1 MKILLAGAW
10 QYEFYEYACA
20 EALARLGVTVER
32 FSWSRYFSGI
42 VGKAQLKWVLPGPA
56 VARLNR
62 DLLNRTVT
70 FRPDVVFVWRGTHIL
85 PQTLQ
90 AIRRRSGALLV
101 SYNNDDAFR
110 PQVRGGDL
118 SHNRRLWKYYFKT
131 IPDYDL
137 HFVYRKVNVA
147 EIKAAGAKEAH
158 ILMPYLVPTLH
169 RPVTLSQEEKGKYA
183 CEVVFVGH
191 YEPDGRVEHLN
202 ALVEAGINV
211 KLFGSKYWN
220 RRVLGRT
227 ADHFG
232 EVHALLGLEYAK
244 ALCGAQIC
252 LNFLSR
258 LNRDTYTRRCFEI
271 PACGRLLLS
280 ERTPDLLSFFRENE
294 EAVYFSSPSEL
305 VDRVLWL
312 QDRPEFIQT
321 IAQAGH
327 RRVFCEDH
335 TVDGRMK
342 WVVELLAERIHKQGA
357 VGLV

>member
-1 MKILLAGAW
+1 
-10 QYEFYEYACA
+10 
-20 EALARLGVTVER
+20 
-32 FSWSRYFSGI
+32 
-42 VGKAQLKWVLPGPA
+42 
-56 VARLNR
+56 
-62 DLLNRTVT
+62 
-70 FRPDVVFVWRGTHIL
+70 
-85 PQTLQ
+85 
-90 AIRRRSGALLV
+90 RSGALLV

-110 PQVRGGDL
+110 PQGLGQDP
-118 SHNRRLWKYYFKT
+118 SHYRRLWKYYLET

-147 EIKAAGAKEAH
+147 ELKAAGAKEAH
-158 ILMPYLVPTLH
+158 ILMPYFVPTLH
-169 RPVTLSQEEKGKYA
+169 HPVTLTQEEKGKYA

-202 ALVEAGINV
+202 ALIEAGINV
-211 KLFGSKYWN
+211 KLFGSEYWN
-220 RRVLGRT
+220 RRILDPV
-227 ADHFG
+227 ADYFG
-232 EVHALLGLEYAK
+232 EVHAVLGTEYTK

-280 ERTPDLLSFFRENE
+280 ERTPDLLSLFRENE

-305 VDRVLWL
+305 VERVLWL
-312 QDRPEFIQT
+312 QARPELIQT
-321 IAQAGH
+321 IAEAGH
-327 RRVFCEDH
+327 RRVLCEDH

-342 WVVELLAERIHKQGA
+342 WVVELLAKRIHKQGA